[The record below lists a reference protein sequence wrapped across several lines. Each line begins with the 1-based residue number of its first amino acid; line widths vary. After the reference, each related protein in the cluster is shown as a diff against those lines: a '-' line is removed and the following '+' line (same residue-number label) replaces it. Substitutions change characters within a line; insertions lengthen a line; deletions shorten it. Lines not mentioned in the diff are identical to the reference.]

1 MDIQT
6 KEDVQKIIDQQKTFF
21 HSGVTKDVKFRIS
34 QLKRMQR
41 VIKENEQ
48 DILDALNKDLG
59 KNEFEGY
66 VTEIGFT
73 LKSIKTMIKNVKEW
87 SQDEKVKTPIFQM
100 PSKSFIMKEPYGSV
114 LIIGPFNYPFQLLI
128 EPLLGAM
135 AAGNCAVL
143 KPSESTPETAKVVRK
158 MIEDNFDPA
167 YLKVVEGEKEETSL
181 LINAP
186 FDYMFFTGS
195 VPVGKIVMEAASKNL
210 VPHTLELG
218 GKSPTIVDETADLDK
233 AARRIM
239 WGKLINSGQTCI
251 APDYLVVHESVKNEL
266 VEKLK
271 ETIHEFY
278 GDDIQQ
284 NDEFGR
290 IVNEKHFD
298 RLQDIIERD
307 KDLIV
312 FGGKTDR
319 SDKYIEPTILD
330 GADWSA
336 AAMEDEIFGPVL
348 PVLTYTKL
356 DDAINMINEH
366 PKPLALYVFTENSHT
381 ENQVLGRISF
391 GGGCV
396 NDTIS
401 HVSNE
406 YLPFGGVG
414 HSGVNA
420 YHGKHSFD
428 TFTHRKSM
436 MKKSTKVDVKLAFPP
451 YKTSL
456 DTIKKLLG

>member
-1 MDIQT
+1 MSIKTEQDVLDLIQ
-6 KEDVQKIIDQQKTFF
+6 KQKTFF
-21 HSGVTKDVKFRIS
+21 HSGVTRDVSFRIN
-34 QLKRMQR
+34 QLKRLQDAIR
-41 VIKENEQ
+41 ENEQ
-48 DILDALNKDLG
+48 KILDALKKDLG
-59 KNEFEGY
+59 KNEFEAY

-73 LKSIKTMIKNVKEW
+73 LKSIKSMIKNVKTW
-87 SQDEKVKTPIFQM
+87 SKTEKVKTPVFQM
-100 PSKSFIMKEPYGSV
+100 PSKSFIVKEPYGSV

-128 EPLLGAM
+128 EPLIGAM
-135 AAGNCAVL
+135 AAGNCTVL
-143 KPSESTPETAKVVRK
+143 KPSESTPETSAVVRD
-158 MIEDNFDPA
+158 MIKEHFDPA
-167 YLKVVEGEKEETSL
+167 YISVIEGEKEETSL

-186 FDYMFFTGS
+186 FDYLFFTGS

-218 GKSPTIVDETADLDK
+218 GKSPVIIDETADLEK

-239 WGKLINSGQTCI
+239 WGKLINAGQTCI
-251 APDYLVVHESVKNEL
+251 APDYLVVHESVKAEL
-266 VEKLK
+266 VEKMK
-271 ETIHEFY
+271 QTVQEFY
-278 GDDIQQ
+278 GEQIQQ
-284 NDEFGR
+284 NPEYGR

-298 RLQDIIERD
+298 RLTDILE
-307 KDLIV
+307 KDRGAIV
-312 FGGKTDR
+312 YGGQHDR
-319 SDKYIEPTILD
+319 SDKFIEPTILD
-330 GADWSA
+330 QADWSF
-336 AAMEDEIFGPVL
+336 AAMQDEIFGPIL
-348 PVLTYTKL
+348 PVLTYTDL
-356 DDAINMINEH
+356 NATIEMINKH
-366 PKPLALYVFTENSHT
+366 PKPLALYVFTENSQT
-381 ENQVLGRISF
+381 ENEVLSRISF

-396 NDTIS
+396 NDTLS

-436 MKKSTKVDVKLAFPP
+436 MKKSTKVDIKLAFPP